1 MGTPRAREYRI
12 LNRIAEL
19 DALAEGLRGFCVP
32 GGMSDEEF
40 GDVRLALE
48 EAVSNTIR
56 HGYADREP
64 HPILV
69 RASLEDGA
77 LCVEIEDDGRAF
89 NPLEAPL
96 PDVTRPVE
104 EKSPGGLGILLLR
117 SVADRVEYRRVE
129 GKNLLKFVR
138 NLGRK

>member
-1 MGTPRAREYRI
+1 MGTPHAREFRI

-19 DALAEGLRGFCVP
+19 DTLAEGLRGFCVS

-40 GDVRLALE
+40 GDVRLAVE

-56 HGYADREP
+56 HGYGDREP

-69 RASLEDGA
+69 RASLEGGA
-77 LCVEIEDDGRAF
+77 LCVEIEDDARPF

-96 PDVTRPVE
+96 PDVTLPVE
-104 EKSPGGLGILLLR
+104 EKSPGRLGILLLR
-117 SVADRVEYRRVE
+117 SVADRVEYRRAE
-129 GKNLLKFVR
+129 GKNLLRFVR
-138 NLGRK
+138 TLGRK

>member
-1 MGTPRAREYRI
+1 MGTPHAREFRI
-12 LNRIAEL
+12 LNRLAEL
-19 DALAEGLRGFCVP
+19 DSLAEGLRGFCIP
-32 GGMSDEEF
+32 AGLSDEEF
-40 GDVRLALE
+40 GDVRLAVE

-69 RASLEDGA
+69 RASLEGGA
-77 LCVEIEDDGRAF
+77 LCVEIEDDARAF

-96 PDVTRPVE
+96 PDVTLPVE

-117 SVADRVEYRRVE
+117 SVADRVEYRRAE
-129 GKNLLKFVR
+129 GKNVLRFVR
-138 NLGRK
+138 ILGRK